1 MTFPVIH
8 GFSYQQGTFIHVPK
22 KPGGLKPELIDVDLV
37 IGMYMYIKSFKCR
50 IYHGCYKFCLFTF
63 GFVISV
69 LPSLVSEL
77 NWFWSIKFVVRE
89 CTNVNMTPWTDL
101 NEYFITSV
109 TNKSLWTRD
118 NVVLWFTN
126 WEKGWKTKGPK
137 EKWKNNQ
144 IQKCNDE
151 YFH

>member
-37 IGMYMYIKSFKCR
+37 IGMYMYIKSVKCR
-50 IYHGCYKFCLFTF
+50 IYHECYKFCLFTI
-63 GFVISV
+63 GFAISV

-77 NWFWSIKFVVRE
+77 NWFWLIESVASE
-89 CTNVNMTPWTDL
+89 CTNVKMTAWTDL

-109 TNKSLWTRD
+109 TNKSLWTIFWD
-118 NVVLWFTN
+118 NDVLWFTN
-126 WEKGWKTKGPK
+126 
-137 EKWKNNQ
+137 
-144 IQKCNDE
+144 
-151 YFH
+151 